1 MTEPISI
8 ERPKC
13 SGLDCDGFAILN
25 GMCAEHYW
33 QANAEA
39 QVRYQRKHAEA
50 KECPKYDRTGFDH
63 GPAQAPHTCPF
74 RVDINDDTE
83 TLCECCPKCEYE
95 CAMDI

>member
-25 GMCAEHYW
+25 GMCTEHYW

-50 KECPKYDRTGFDH
+50 MKRAKERDAR
-63 GPAQAPHTCPF
+63 APDKMEPG
-74 RVDINDDTE
+74 N
-83 TLCECCPKCEYE
+83 
-95 CAMDI
+95 